1 MFQGSNWETKEG
13 PGKAGKTSCRAGIGQ
28 GYTQSK
34 KDRTMNWDIITRIQR
49 FTLMARH
56 NLERE
61 AAEQLE
67 GIYGWLPDGSFT
79 GEDLYSPALIQVE
92 EAKKTRTSLENYAAA
107 ELSRF

>member
-1 MFQGSNWETKEG
+1 
-13 PGKAGKTSCRAGIGQ
+13 
-28 GYTQSK
+28 
-34 KDRTMNWDIITRIQR
+34 MNWDIITRIQR